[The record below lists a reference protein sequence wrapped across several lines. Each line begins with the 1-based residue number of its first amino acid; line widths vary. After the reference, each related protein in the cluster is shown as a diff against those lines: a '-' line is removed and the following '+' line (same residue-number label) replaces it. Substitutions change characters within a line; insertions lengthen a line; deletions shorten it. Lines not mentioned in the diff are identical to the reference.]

1 MVATHCARILQRR
14 DRGDILSE
22 FGRLQPFMRP
32 ERGHS
37 DGQAYLGSVLAFRAH
52 RHRRKPERSSRVGS
66 NPRLRLISGSMRW
79 LLGILFA
86 FAQGAGAESF
96 TGKDVRVADGDVITI
111 LTADRQT
118 RRIRIAAASHASSV
132 PAAAPKPPSPSVT
145 KTTQASETSSL
156 TAPTPIAVAEAPAPA
171 RGAEPRDPRPVAAG
185 LGRLHVLSALGQRF
199 RAEIDIVSLR
209 RGEEDGLRVGLASAE
224 AFRQAGIEINP
235 ALIGVNM
242 TIQLRDGKPIVVVAT
257 RGSVNE
263 PFLEML
269 VELEWA
275 SGHFLRKYTI
285 LLDPPIT
292 IPPPPSDAVIG
303 SMTSSAA
310 PSAEPTPMT
319 SGGDYEVV
327 QGDTLAKIAGE
338 HMPAG
343 ATLDQ
348 VMVALYRANPD
359 AFGRDNI
366 NLLPA
371 GSILKIPHR
380 DAVAAVE
387 RDEAKAL
394 VLSHRVSFGAYRRAI
409 AATTPT
415 PVSGATAARE
425 DDRIASERALAEAKS
440 RIGEL
445 EKNVADLRKLIEIRN
460 QRLAELEKRAAE
472 AQPAPAVA
480 PVVKPAVEAPKPT
493 VEAPKPAPTP
503 AKPAAKPKPAA
514 PPRPTPPAPEPSLV
528 DEYFDDP
535 LMLGGLG
542 AVGLFLI
549 GYGAYAWRK
558 WRRARSDIDVR
569 LLGAVSLDLD
579 VGNGKNNLH

>member
-1 MVATHCARILQRR
+1 
-14 DRGDILSE
+14 
-22 FGRLQPFMRP
+22 
-32 ERGHS
+32 
-37 DGQAYLGSVLAFRAH
+37 
-52 RHRRKPERSSRVGS
+52 
-66 NPRLRLISGSMRW
+66 MRW
-79 LLGILFA
+79 LLALLFA

-96 TGKDVRVADGDVITI
+96 TGKDVRVADGDAITI
-111 LTADRQT
+111 LTADRQM

-145 KTTQASETSSL
+145 KTTQASKTSSL
-156 TAPTPIAVAEAPAPA
+156 TAPTPIAVAEAPA
-171 RGAEPRDPRPVAAG
+171 RGADPRDPGRVAAG

-209 RGEEDGLRVGLASAE
+209 RGEEDGLRVRLASAE

-242 TIQLRDGKPIVVVAT
+242 TIQLRHGKPIVVVAT

-285 LLDPPIT
+285 LLDPPT
-292 IPPPPSDAVIG
+292 YVPPPPSDTVMG
-303 SMTSSAA
+303 STASSAA

-327 QGDTLAKIAGE
+327 KGDTLAKIALE
-338 HMPAG
+338 RMPAG
-343 ATLDQ
+343 VTLDQ

-380 DAVAAVE
+380 DAVSAVD

-472 AQPAPAVA
+472 VPPAPAVTA
-480 PVVKPAVEAPKPT
+480 VAKPAVEAPKPA